1 MSTTVAIS
9 SIPLVFSTALNVGV
23 IVGNETTGDPG
34 LSFVSALPP
43 TVTTLDPVD
52 LDESTLTGAALV
64 PFEVY
69 VEVSGPVSLEP
80 DALETGGL
88 AMDPVVT
95 LGGLAGATGTTVMPQ
110 ARLATVYV
118 TFGVVPEPDEVGVG
132 ATALDPT
139 VAVTAPVALTPDEAE
154 VGSTALVPVVV
165 LTDGNQPPMI
175 AMRLAGLAYDP
186 LVQVFGLVGG
196 DSLEFGCTALDAEVE
211 TTSTS
216 AIELGYAEMSATS
229 GAATVSFDTDVA
241 APDTPQVVA
250 SGETPTVLATVEQ
263 TIEEASVDLSGAVP
277 LPTVSVLPGTNQ
289 LLSRAI
295 TARAWP
301 VFVYAE
307 GPDGVPQYAEVNL
320 IWSPISTE
328 VELSAAIGQEVEL
341 TAYIART
348 VILDA
353 PLWEDGLVVVE
364 AIEPPTPPKP
374 PFDPY
379 EPELPG
385 G

>member
-1 MSTTVAIS
+1 M
-9 SIPLVFSTALNVGV
+9 FSTALNVGV
-23 IVGNETTGDPG
+23 IVGNEATGDPG

-43 TVTTLDPVD
+43 TVTILDQVD
-52 LDESTLTGAALV
+52 ADPALFYAGALV

-69 VEVSGPVSLEP
+69 VEINEPVSVEP
-80 DALETGGL
+80 ADIGLDALAL
-88 AMDPVVT
+88 DPVVT

-110 ARLATVYV
+110 VRLATVYV
-118 TFGVVPEPDEVGVG
+118 TFGVAPEPDEVGVG

-139 VAVTAPVALTPDEAE
+139 VAVTAPVALTIDEAE
-154 VGSTALVPVVV
+154 VESTALVPDV
-165 LTDGNQPPMI
+165 LLSDGSQPP
-175 AMRLAGLAYDP
+175 GLAIRLVGLAHDP
-186 LVQVFGLVGG
+186 LVQIFSLIGG
-196 DSLEFGCTALDAEVE
+196 DSLEFGCTALDGEVE
-211 TTSTS
+211 TTSAD
-216 AIELGYAEMSATS
+216 AIEVSYAEMSATS
-229 GAATVSFDTDVA
+229 GVATVSFDTDVA

-250 SGETPTVLATVEQ
+250 SVETPTVLATVEQ

-277 LPTVSVLPGTNQ
+277 LPTVSILPGTNQ

-295 TARAWP
+295 TARALP

-307 GPDGVPQYAEVNL
+307 GPEGVPQYAEVNL

-364 AIEPPTPPKP
+364 AVAPPTPPKP
-374 PFDPY
+374 PFDPD